1 VSTQVERSGASPD
14 ATVVAV
20 GAILFFAILLLSWV
34 SVHPFQSMADEKLI
48 TVSDTSDL
56 VNQFAYV
63 ALAGVAAVYFLLHD
77 PRQLRPLLRPVYFA
91 MLAWLLASVATSSD
105 PTLSAKR
112 LIFALLVMVLAAVLP
127 LLPKSLR
134 RFADMTAAAAVVV
147 LVLSYAGLLFAPE
160 LSIHQADDL
169 VEPTLAGNWRGVFSH
184 KNIAGTMM
192 VDFIFV
198 GLFVAQVRGKLLGWT
213 IVAASAVFLF
223 YCEAK
228 AAAQL
233 LPLVLVLSL
242 MLLRVRSWL
251 VSATLMLAPTLML
264 NLVTIGSLYSDRI
277 KAFNEAVLSDP
288 TFTGRNDI
296 WQFALDN
303 IHAGPWLGYGFGAFW
318 ETPLSFYQK
327 TADGNFAMQASHA
340 HNAFIDLALT
350 VGLPGLVIGL
360 AWTVLLPF
368 LDLQRAKRAGADLA
382 LTTLFTRI
390 WLFGLY
396 TSSFESVL
404 FDRGNPT
411 WFTML
416 VALFGLRYLA
426 VSRVKE

>member
-1 VSTQVERSGASPD
+1 MEARRAPTSPD

-20 GAILFFAILLLSWV
+20 GAILFFAILMLSWI

-48 TVSDTSDL
+48 TVGDTSDL

-63 ALAGVAAVYFLLHD
+63 TLAAVAAIYFLLLE
-77 PRQLRPLLRPVYFA
+77 PRQLRPLVRPVYFA
-91 MLAWLLASVATSSD
+91 MLAWLLVSVATSTD
-105 PTLSAKR
+105 PALSLKR
-112 LIFALLVMVLAAVLP
+112 LIFVLLVIALAAVLP
-127 LLPKSLR
+127 LLPTNLR
-134 RFADMTAAAAVVV
+134 RFADMTAAAAGVV

-192 VDFIFV
+192 VDFVFV
-198 GLFVAQVRGKLLGWT
+198 GLFVARVRSMLLGAA
-213 IVAASAVFLF
+213 IVVASGVFLF
-223 YCEAK
+223 FCEAK
-228 AAAQL
+228 AATEL
-233 LPLVLVLSL
+233 LPLVLVLSFA
-242 MLLRVRSWL
+242 LLRVRSWL
-251 VSATLMLAPTLML
+251 VSAALVLAPTVAL
-264 NLVTIGSLYSDRI
+264 NLVTVGSLYSDRI
-277 KAFNEAVLSDP
+277 REFNQAVLSDP
-288 TFTGRNDI
+288 SFTGRNDI

-303 IHAGPWLGYGFGAFW
+303 IHAGPWVGYGFGAFW

-327 TADGNFAMQASHA
+327 AADGNLAMQASHA

-350 VGLPGLVIGL
+350 IGLPGLVIGL

-368 LDLQRAKRAGADLA
+368 LDLQRAKHAGAEVA

-416 VALFGLRYLA
+416 VAMFGLRYLA